1 MKNSTSSSKSQ
12 DLLEAIKASEV
23 VEDRVRLLQEL
34 EDIDVNE
41 KSSVNSLI
49 EALTIYWEDYTC
61 LDISQCTLNKTI
73 LQVAAKYFE
82 TDISGCLIQFLALG
96 SKANVWCRKHL
107 QMTLMSLEDSPEEE
121 HSSFFYQLI
130 LDLLGYSAA
139 IYSALA
145 RYPISVNRELVGSL
159 ENFIAEQFTLM
170 KDLVSE
176 IKRINVL
183 GPELLKAAQMTVD
196 AATRL
201 CKVYCNGVDWD
212 IYRAKTENESLRD
225 CRVTENGDHVVH
237 VTNCTIKKLCELGT
251 AAASDGGSLVSL
263 LNMSWKGVVSLL
275 QFGRGSLATKVNI
288 TDIIMNLISLASES
302 LRCAADTW
310 SSSTKEEVSVAE
322 AKRSFLPVKFYLI
335 NAVRIVSQYQSQAFL
350 VYKEIAMLVV
360 MILTFRIALSMVERL
375 KSASEVLAEIL
386 EPTSLH
392 LLNTL
397 LYSAL
402 VKQEDKLQILD
413 WLFSNRGDMSSVT
426 VGISSCH
433 NSLDVIFTISSN
445 DLNKERIFFLGRVAL
460 FLSLVLCAPDLEDDI
475 RIGIARKL
483 GWLLDTLVY
492 EDVYCSIL
500 VLRTPLNSS
509 QNHELAYQPMV
520 CAVLHALKT
529 FMIVVS
535 SSQAWDEVESF
546 LSENL
551 FHPHHLCWDVVT
563 ELWCFVL
570 RHAERSMV
578 NDVIDKLCSLLMLT
592 SQESALL
599 PHSSLRKTARL
610 ICTIVTYGPEFLA
623 DQVYGRI
630 FDNTTSQH
638 VLNVH
643 ASLHM
648 EGFPLNMLSEKKRS
662 IAKQRIVT
670 EYYDFL
676 ESFEDVSPRES
687 SVYGAPVF
695 ALRAALQFLQVSLS
709 DTDMKTVK
717 FLIAIVCKYRT
728 SSDNAIKDGY
738 RMLLGELL
746 GIISNLKHLYSFDE
760 MEEVILE
767 LQNLFISR
775 PSFSD
780 DQLFLCKP
788 NLVCFM
794 TGLGHMKLPD
804 SDDSARSSAACELY
818 QMVLRERHW
827 AFVHLAITAFGYFA
841 SHTSCDEL
849 WRFVPQDAALSFDL
863 QRGSETDQDRFMSEL
878 KAVLE
883 KDMACPTIQASPDQ
897 IALLVKEGQV
907 LKEICR
913 DSVKCAPVVTL
924 CDMMDVDNEK
934 QPSKKRKFP
943 SEISRGVELLQSGLK
958 IMLDGLSDW
967 QQNQPDSSEA
977 REKFLNHF
985 SCLEDVVA
993 HLAKLADSS

>member
-1 MKNSTSSSKSQ
+1 MKSSTSGTKSQ
-12 DLLEAIKASEV
+12 DLLKAIKSSEV

-34 EDIDVNE
+34 GDLDVNE
-41 KSSVNSLI
+41 KSVVNSLI
-49 EALTIYWEDYTC
+49 ESLTIYWEDFTC

-73 LQVAAKYFE
+73 LQVAAKYLE
-82 TDISGCLIQFLALG
+82 TDISGCLVQFLVLG

-121 HSSFFYQLI
+121 HSSFFYQLV
-130 LDLLGYSAA
+130 LDLLSYSAA
-139 IYSALA
+139 SYSALA
-145 RYPISVNRELVGSL
+145 RYPSSIDKELVGSL
-159 ENFIAEQFTLM
+159 ENFVAEQFTLM

-176 IKRINVL
+176 IKRIQVPS
-183 GPELLKAAQMTVD
+183 PELLKAAQITVD

-201 CKVYCNGVDWD
+201 CKVYCNGVNWD
-212 IYRAKTENESLRD
+212 IYRAKYENESLRD
-225 CRVTENGDHVVH
+225 CKETENGDHVVH

-251 AAASDGGSLVSL
+251 AAANDGGSLVSL

-275 QFGRGSLATKVNI
+275 QFGRGSLAAKVNI
-288 TDIIMNLISLASES
+288 ADVIMNLISLASES

-335 NAVRIVSQYQSQAFL
+335 NAVRIVSQYQSQALL
-350 VYKEIAMLVV
+350 VYKEIALLVV

-392 LLNTL
+392 LLNSL
-397 LYSAL
+397 LNSAL
-402 VKQEDKLQILD
+402 VKQEDKFQILD
-413 WLFSNRGDMSSVT
+413 WLFINNSDMSSVAES
-426 VGISSCH
+426 ISSCH
-433 NSLDVIFTISSN
+433 NSLDVIFIISSN
-445 DLNKERIFFLGRVAL
+445 DMNKERIFYLGRITL
-460 FLSLVLCAPDLEDDI
+460 FLSLLLCAPDLEDDI

-492 EDVYCSIL
+492 EDVYSSLL
-500 VLRTPLNSS
+500 VLQTPVKGSN

-520 CAVLHALKT
+520 RAVVHALKT

-535 SSQAWDEVESF
+535 SNQAWDEVESF
-546 LSENL
+546 LTENL
-551 FHPHHLCWDVVT
+551 FNPHFLCWDIVS

-570 RHAERSMV
+570 RHAEPSMV
-578 NDVIDKLCSLLMLT
+578 NDVINKLCSLLMLT

-599 PHSSLRKTARL
+599 PDSSLRKTARL
-610 ICTIVTYGPEFLA
+610 ICTIVTYGPEFLV
-623 DQVYGRI
+623 DQVYSSI
-630 FDNTTSQH
+630 FDSSTSQYA
-638 VLNVH
+638 LNVH
-643 ASLHM
+643 TALHM
-648 EGFPLNMLSEKKRS
+648 EGFPLNLLSEKKRS

-670 EYYDFL
+670 QYYDFL

-695 ALRAALQFLQVSLS
+695 ALSAALQSLQVSLS

-717 FLIAIVCKYRT
+717 FLIAIIRKYKT
-728 SSDNAIKDGY
+728 SSDNAIKDDH
-738 RMLLGELL
+738 RRLLGEVL
-746 GIISNLKHLYSFDE
+746 GIISSMKHLYSFDE

-767 LQNLFISR
+767 LQKLFISR

-780 DQLFLCKP
+780 SQLFLCKP
-788 NLVCFM
+788 NLAYFM
-794 TGLGHMKLPD
+794 AGLGHMKLAD
-804 SDDSARSSAACELY
+804 SDDSARSAATWELY
-818 QMVLRERHW
+818 HMLLRERHW

-841 SHTSCDEL
+841 AHTSCKEL

-863 QRGSETDQDRFMSEL
+863 EAGNETDQERFMSEL

-883 KDMACPTIQASPDQ
+883 KDMTCPTIPASPDQ
-897 IALLVKEGQV
+897 IALLVREGQV
-907 LKEICR
+907 LREIFR
-913 DSVKCAPVVTL
+913 DSVKC
-924 CDMMDVDNEK
+924 DMMDVENER

-943 SEISRGVELLQSGLK
+943 NEISRGVELLQSGLK
-958 IMLDGLSDW
+958 IMVDGLSDW
-967 QQNQPDSSEA
+967 QQNQPDSSDV
-977 REKFLNHF
+977 RERFLNHF

-993 HLAKLADSS
+993 HLARLADSN